1 MIAGMAGDFS
11 IVSLMNLEACHG
23 CAGKGAVGRLGEWN
37 IVCEHCGG
45 NGRIFRERAALI
57 REEGEEASP

>member
-1 MIAGMAGDFS
+1 MAGGFS

-23 CAGKGAVGRLGEWN
+23 CRGKGAVGRLGEWN

-45 NGRIFRERAALI
+45 NGMIFRERAALV
-57 REEGEEASP
+57 REE

>member
-11 IVSLMNLEACHG
+11 IVSMMNLEACHG
-23 CAGKGAVGRLGEWN
+23 CRGKGSVGRLGEWH

-45 NGRIFRERAALI
+45 NGMLFRERAALV
-57 REEGEEASP
+57 RETATE